1 MSALTSKEKIA
12 RQNNMVKSLLDVV
25 TSTDGHGEAK
35 EERKKSSGE
44 KKFLF
49 SPFWNELPPVQ
60 NNNARVGIF
69 SRHAY

>member
-35 EERKKSSGE
+35 EERKKVLA
-44 KKFLF
+44 KKVPFL
-49 SPFWNELPPVQ
+49 SILEWVAACLK
-60 NNNARVGIF
+60 
-69 SRHAY
+69 